1 MVPASN
7 PSLLTEKALP
17 IICFYSECTVLGLR
31 PTQVRD
37 SAQKWS
43 VDDSEIRHLFD
54 DFCLA
59 DPCLFSALLY
69 YPSCTILPVL
79 ILLLQ

>member
-1 MVPASN
+1 M
-7 PSLLTEKALP
+7 
-17 IICFYSECTVLGLR
+17 LGLR

-37 SAQKWS
+37 STQVLWS
-43 VDDSEIRHLFD
+43 VDDSEIGHLFD

-59 DPCLFSALLY
+59 DLYLLSALLY